1 MYRTQYCT
9 GVYSADEMAWARQ
22 GCGLDSIVVQLL
34 GRIGC
39 YSQPL
44 PLLQRQR
51 SQDIKDV
58 ALETYTM
65 YNVHCIVYTVH
76 CTLYTVHCTL
86 YTVHCTLYTVHCTL
100 YTVYCTLYTVH
111 CTPYTMY
118 TVHCTVYSVHC
129 TLYIVHCTVYSYRGI
144 QRLASNLVW
153 EWLHNS
159 SYER

>member
-65 YNVHCIVYTVH
+65 YTVH
-76 CTLYTVHCTL
+76 CTVYSVQC
-86 YTVHCTLYTVHCTL
+86 
-100 YTVYCTLYTVH
+100 TVYGVRCTVYSVR
-111 CTPYTMY
+111 
-118 TVHCTVYSVHC
+118 CTVYSVHC
-129 TLYIVHCTVYSYRGI
+129 TLYTVHYTLYTIHGTLYTVHCTVYSVHCTVYSYRGI